1 MASQSLWWEE
11 VIWVSATSK
20 QRGFDAEDPLQK
32 HPARRLHVGSC
43 DRRRDGT
50 VFGKDYLQYCA
61 ECHGAEGRGAQP
73 EKRAVPGYVSVDLTQ
88 ISKRNGGEFPRQKVY
103 DEIEGRQ
110 RIAAHFHGDMPRW
123 GTRYHLDEKDQ
134 SQAAQRMRDRISA
147 MVDFIELM
155 QEK

>member
-1 MASQSLWWEE
+1 MRRIPYKSTLLAGFTLVLVTGAAMAQS
-11 VIWVSATSK
+11 SA
-20 QRGFDAEDPLQK
+20 
-32 HPARRLHVGSC
+32 
-43 DRRRDGT
+43 
-50 VFGKDYLQYCA
+50 GKDYLQYCA
-61 ECHGAEGRGAQP
+61 KCHGAEGRGAQP